1 MIAFCF
7 VCGLMPNGV
16 LLEIIIGI
24 TEEYHSIADK
34 TSLQGKTLMV
44 ALFGDNSKDL
54 FWNNVLYRYMCF

>member
-1 MIAFCF
+1 MMIAFCF

-54 FWNNVLYRYMCF
+54 F

>member
-7 VCGLMPNGV
+7 VSGLMPNGV

-24 TEEYHSIADK
+24 TKEYHSIADE

-44 ALFGDNSKDL
+44 ALFGDLTLKDL
-54 FWNNVLYRYMCF
+54 F